1 MQQLMICG
9 NLAANARLVT
19 SGERSYISFK
29 VGDRVEST
37 NLKGERTSGTMWF
50 GCLLPGDRQKIAPY
64 LVKGTKVVVIGRPSY
79 RVYSSERDRQVKCGV
94 DLFVE
99 RIELCGTSNHEQ
111 EYQ

>member
-1 MQQLMICG
+1 MICG
-9 NLAANARLVT
+9 NLAADARQVT
-19 SGERSYISFK
+19 SGDRTYISFK
-29 VGDRVEST
+29 VGDRVET
-37 NLKGERTSGTMWF
+37 MNLKGERTAGTMWF

-99 RIELCGTSNHEQ
+99 RIELCGSPNHDEVKQ
-111 EYQ
+111 